1 MTLTIYILI
10 AIPICILTI
19 LIWAYFDYQ
28 KYKREHHLIILL
40 SFLFPTLSHAQ
51 YVDNE
56 KCCISF
62 KTYENHQGIL
72 EYIKENVT
80 YQFIPSNNAW
90 KVTVKNNTNETIWL
104 NWEKANFIINGRASG
119 VSFYPST
126 IVLTG
131 PHAELS
137 TKKKLEQQ
145 GYITYVPLVPVRRS
159 WAGYIKEIHIPAITR
174 CVFVYATNQ
183 EIQGM
188 QKEYTIL
195 PPQTITALHQNQ

>member
-80 YQFIPSNNAW
+80 YQFIPSSNAW

-119 VSFYPST
+119 IS
-126 IVLTG
+126 LQ
-131 PHAELS
+131 PHSPES
-137 TKKKLEQQ
+137 NSMD
-145 GYITYVPLVPVRRS
+145 I
-159 WAGYIKEIHIPAITR
+159 IKNNSEITR
-174 CVFVYATNQ
+174 TVTASKLIAENKINRIYDKQDLKKGGKTSVSIT
-183 EIQGM
+183 
-188 QKEYTIL
+188 L
-195 PPQTITALHQNQ
+195 PIGVGDKPQFFHIFNFIVTQDN

>member
-62 KTYENHQGIL
+62 KTYENHQGTL

-80 YQFIPSNNAW
+80 YQFIPSSNAW
-90 KVTVKNNTNETIWL
+90 KVTVKTIPMKQYGSIGKKPTSL
-104 NWEKANFIINGRASG
+104 STEEHQASVSTPLQRANFPWKAS
-119 VSFYPST
+119 
-126 IVLTG
+126 I
-131 PHAELS
+131 
-137 TKKKLEQQ
+137 
-145 GYITYVPLVPVRRS
+145 
-159 WAGYIKEIHIPAITR
+159 AI
-174 CVFVYATNQ
+174 
-183 EIQGM
+183 M
-188 QKEYTIL
+188 K
-195 PPQTITALHQNQ
+195 